1 MDDMNDVEDG
11 GRHNSWNCSATMGPL
26 GRGGYR
32 SISNLN
38 VECLKYTTIGTQDS
52 CL

>member
-1 MDDMNDVEDG
+1 MDGMNDVEDG

-38 VECLKYTTIGTQDS
+38 VECLKYTTIGRKYS
-52 CL
+52 